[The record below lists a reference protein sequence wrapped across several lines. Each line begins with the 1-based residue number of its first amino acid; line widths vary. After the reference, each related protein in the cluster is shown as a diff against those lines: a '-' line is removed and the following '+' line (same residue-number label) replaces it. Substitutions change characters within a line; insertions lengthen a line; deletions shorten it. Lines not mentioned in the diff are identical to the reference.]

1 MHKPARARLLP
12 VNVIIVGFVLAFG
25 TALLAVQT
33 QPAAPQSPTFRSG
46 VEFVEVDAVVT
57 DTNGHVTGLTKD
69 DFQVFEDGV
78 QQSVTTFSA
87 VNVPIE
93 ADAGGQPSALASEPD
108 VASNERPFDGRVYVM
123 VLDDLHV
130 DALRSQNVKQAA
142 RLFIDRY
149 FGANDRMAV
158 VYTGRDGAAQEFT
171 SNRLLLRNA
180 VEQFTGRQL
189 PSPTMVG
196 DTIEKALAD
205 IPAGGGSGGGGGGL
219 GGSSPGAASSADLY
233 EAELA
238 RNAESMLSTLRQVG
252 QWVGAVRGRRK
263 AVLLFSEGLNYD
275 LTNLLNNSLV
285 NGRARAFSAMRDT
298 LAEMTRSNI
307 AIYGLDPRGLSAT
320 GGDAITVSGFAAGST
335 SLSSLRAEERRSQ
348 DNLRQLSE
356 DSGGFAAVNR
366 NDTATVFNRIVRDNS
381 SYYVLAYYPSAS
393 RNDGKQHRID
403 VKVSRPGVTVQARRG
418 YVAEDAPGTARPAS
432 KPASDDRDD
441 KELQDALK
449 SPLPVSGLTM
459 RLFAAPLKGSK
470 KNASVVVA
478 IELSGRDLTFGANNR
493 VELSFAVTDRQSK
506 VRSARTDTLPLD
518 VDRETRAR
526 IERGALRM
534 INRIELPAGRYRLHV
549 AARDPVKHAVGSVFT
564 DVEVPDFYKEPL
576 SMSGLMI
583 TSLAGG
589 NMVTAVVDDQ
599 LRTMLPAPV
608 VALRT
613 FARNDELDLFAEVY
627 DDTGK
632 ARHKIDIVTTVLTPD
647 GLQVAQSQQSH
658 DSSELA
664 GSTKALRY
672 KEFIPLSRLVPGDYV
687 LKVEARSGLSKSA
700 TTSKRVPFRV
710 VQVPQ

>member
-1 MHKPARARLLP
+1 MVKPAWSARLNA
-12 VNVIIVGFVLAFG
+12 VNVTIVSVVLAFG
-25 TALLAVQT
+25 TALLTAQS
-33 QPAAPQSPTFRSG
+33 QPSAPQPPTFKSS
-46 VEFVEVDAVVT
+46 VEYVEVDAVVT
-57 DTNGHVTGLTKD
+57 DANGHVPGLTKD
-69 DFQVFEDGV
+69 DFEVFEDGV
-78 QQSVTTFSA
+78 AQTVTTFSA
-87 VNVPIE
+87 VDVPIE
-93 ADAGGQPSALASEPD
+93 IEPGGRFATPAESD

-142 RLFIDRY
+142 RQFIDRY
-149 FGANDRMAV
+149 LGANDQMSV
-158 VYTGRDGAAQEFT
+158 IYTGRDGAAQEFT
-171 SNRLLLRNA
+171 SNRFLLKNA

-196 DTIEKALAD
+196 DNIEKALAD
-205 IPAGGGSGGGGGGL
+205 IPAGGGLGGGGGGL
-219 GGSSPGAASSADLY
+219 GGASPGAASSADLY

-252 QWVGAVRGRRK
+252 QWIGAVRGRRK

-275 LTNLLNNSLV
+275 LTNLLNNSFV
-285 NGRARAFSAMRDT
+285 NGRARTFTAMRDT

-307 AIYGLDPRGLSAT
+307 AIYGLDPRALSAT
-320 GGDAITVSGFAAGST
+320 SDDAITVSGFARGSA

-366 NDTATVFNRIVRDNS
+366 NDTAAVFDRIVRENS
-381 SYYVLAYYPSAS
+381 SYYVLAYYPSAPKS
-393 RNDGKQHRID
+393 DGKQHRIE
-403 VKVSRPGVTVQARRG
+403 VRVSRPGVAVQARRG
-418 YVAEDAPGTARPAS
+418 YIAEAGPESARPAS
-432 KPASDDRDD
+432 KADSDDRTE
-441 KELQDALK
+441 KELEDALK

-459 RLFAAPLKGSK
+459 RLFAAPLKNSK

-478 IELSGRDLTFGANNR
+478 IELNGRDLTFGGNNK
-493 VELSFAVTDRQSK
+493 VELSFAATDTQSK
-506 VRSARTDTLPLD
+506 VRSARTDTLPLN

-526 IERGALRM
+526 IERSALRM
-534 INRIELPAGRYRLHV
+534 INRIELPPGRYRLHV
-549 AARDPVKHAVGSVFT
+549 AARDPLKHAVGSVFA
-564 DVEVPDFYKEPL
+564 DIDVPDFYKQPL

-583 TSLAGG
+583 TSLAGS
-589 NMVTAVVDDQ
+589 NMVTALMDDQ
-599 LRTMLPAPV
+599 LRTILPSPV

-613 FARNDELDLFAEVY
+613 FAQNDELDLFAEVY

-632 ARHKIDIVTTVLTPD
+632 AKHKIDIQTTVLTPD
-647 GLQVAQSQQSH
+647 GLQVAQSSQTH

-687 LKVEARSGLSKSA
+687 LKVEGKSGLSSGT
-700 TTSKRVPFRV
+700 TTSKQVPFRV
-710 VQVPQ
+710 VQLAR